1 MLHTWRAGTVTH
13 PRLSCPRSGAFLIL
27 GWSFQLWGWSFNS
40 GVGRFNS
47 GVGAAGTVTQTCH
60 YRAPEVLLGLE
71 WKFPC
76 DMWSVGCI
84 LLELL
89 EGEIT
94 FDTLFLAQVPPPME
108 NYTYIHT
115 YMYEYI

>member
-1 MLHTWRAGTVTH
+1 MKQDLKTENITLDGRA
-13 PRLSCPRSGAFLIL
+13 SCIL
-27 GWSFQLWGWSFNS
+27 DAEVRIKVIDLGCASWG
-40 GVGRFNS
+40 GGP
-47 GVGAAGTVTQTCH
+47 AGTVTQTCH

-94 FDTLFLAQVPPPME
+94 FDTLYLAQ
-108 NYTYIHT
+108 
-115 YMYEYI
+115 